1 MNSMKHNLT
10 RNSKSTPE
18 SKSLLENCGE
28 ISSGS
33 YHALCCVKEI
43 EKHDHNYRLK
53 TVNNVQYASE
63 VKFYLCVGRI
73 LKEKHVCAC
82 TYTHTPLD

>member
-33 YHALCCVKEI
+33 YHTLCCVKQI
-43 EKHDHNYRLK
+43 EKHDHN
-53 TVNNVQYASE
+53 
-63 VKFYLCVGRI
+63 
-73 LKEKHVCAC
+73 
-82 TYTHTPLD
+82 